1 MAGINLSEALKS
13 QEERAEHGH
22 HAFDMFA
29 IPEPIDDDVVDSSLI
44 PTWMGDS
51 GFCDEHLPEW
61 QRAEGQLG
69 GVPGQGGA
77 VGSSL
82 LQHAEDG
89 LATGQPGQ
97 PLRVWLPAGRG
108 LLQRGVGLHS

>member
-1 MAGINLSEALKS
+1 MNTWINEVLKS
-13 QEERAEHGH
+13 R
-22 HAFDMFA
+22 
-29 IPEPIDDDVVDSSLI
+29 VDSI
-44 PTWMGDS
+44 PRYSNTNGENYCEEEED
-51 GFCDEHLPEW
+51 CPAKVLLEPEW